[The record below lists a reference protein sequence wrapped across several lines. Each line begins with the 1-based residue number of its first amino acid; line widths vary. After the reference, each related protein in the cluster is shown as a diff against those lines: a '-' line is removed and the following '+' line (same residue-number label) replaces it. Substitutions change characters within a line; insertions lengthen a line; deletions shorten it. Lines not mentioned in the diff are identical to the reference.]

1 MEYVALST
9 DRNSY
14 VRAYK
19 MKIYI
24 TISEKKGRNISER
37 EKCQIFTCN
46 ITCRNISEILCEVG
60 ISPKGQKYLIYVL
73 NITCRNISELWHD
86 ITNLNNLT

>member
-1 MEYVALST
+1 M
-9 DRNSY
+9 
-14 VRAYK
+14 
-19 MKIYI
+19 IYI
-24 TISEKKGRNISER
+24 TISEKKGRKSSELLCRNISER

-73 NITCRNISELWHD
+73 NITCRNISEF
-86 ITNLNNLT
+86 